1 MNLVPR
7 EDGALGTQRTRTIPK
22 PAPSAR
28 RDLVRQLLRDYRESH
43 DPATRDRLVE
53 LNSDLVHYIA
63 RRFANRG
70 EPLEDIEQVGFLG
83 LIHAIERFDPSLEN
97 EFSTFAT
104 PTIMGEIRR
113 YFRDRSWAVR
123 VPRRLQEN
131 LLRVNA
137 ASQQLNSELGR
148 APTISEIGERVGL
161 EPEDVL
167 AALEVSPA
175 QHTVS
180 LEATPAGSA
189 DDAVTLADRLGAE
202 DNNLDRVEMRSLL
215 EQAMAHLNPREREI
229 MALRFIEE
237 LPQTEVAKRLGI
249 SQMHVSRLQR
259 AAVDHLRRQ
268 MEEVAPA

>member
-1 MNLVPR
+1 MSGPR
-7 EDGALGTQRTRTIPK
+7 EDRVGGADQIRTIPK

-28 RDLVRQLLRDYRESH
+28 RDLVRRLLREYRESH

-53 LNSDLVHYIA
+53 MNSDLVHFIA

-83 LIHAIERFDPSLEN
+83 LIHAIERFDPALEN

-131 LLRVNA
+131 LMRVNA
-137 ASQQLNSELGR
+137 ASQQLSGELGR
-148 APTISEIGERVGL
+148 SPTISEIGERIGL

-180 LEATPAGSA
+180 FESA
-189 DDAVTLADRLGAE
+189 PFGAPEDALTLGDRLGA
-202 DNNLDRVEMRSLL
+202 DDSNLDRVEMRSLL

-229 MALRFIEE
+229 MALRFVEE

-259 AAVDHLRRQ
+259 AAVEHLRRE
-268 MEEVAPA
+268 MGDATPV

>member
-1 MNLVPR
+1 MTDAPQQ
-7 EDGALGTQRTRTIPK
+7 EGARVRTLAK

-28 RDLVRQLLRDYRESH
+28 RDLVRRLLREYREH
-43 DPATRDRLVE
+43 HQPAVRDQLVE

-70 EPLEDIEQVGFLG
+70 EALEDIEQVGFLG
-83 LIHAIERFDPSLEN
+83 LINAIERFDPSLEN

-148 APTISEIGERVGL
+148 SPTITEIGERVGL

-175 QHTVS
+175 QHAVS
-180 LEATPAGSA
+180 LEGSPGGA
-189 DDAVTLADRLGAE
+189 SDDPTTLGDRLGAE
-202 DNNLDRVEMRSLL
+202 DSNLDRVEMRSLL

-229 MALRFIEE
+229 MALRFVEE

-259 AAVDHLRRQ
+259 AAVEHLRRE
-268 MEEVAPA
+268 MGDAVNV